1 MLVLMAPLLRFCG
14 DLHGCFTHDKP
25 WPRSSYMM
33 SKLYRSRGV
42 MLALNLIMA
51 RRGERESCGTVLCS
65 SQLLSNFLYKPRYR
79 PATASIP

>member
-1 MLVLMAPLLRFCG
+1 
-14 DLHGCFTHDKP
+14 
-25 WPRSSYMM
+25 MM